1 MSVTEFNQLIAQK
14 INEQIPVQTVWATVK
29 DVDWENKT
37 MTATGLIDD
46 LDYFDV
52 LLGIGDHY
60 CKPIVGTNCLIGS
73 VDNSAN
79 TFLISASEVEETIFT
94 SGDSELTIK
103 EDGFIIKQSNES
115 LKKVFNDM
123 IDEINKII
131 VINGTSI
138 NVAAM
143 TAIKQRLN
151 TVLIE

>member
-1 MSVTEFNQLIAQK
+1 MSVTQFNELLGQK
-14 INEQIPVQTVWATVK
+14 IKELIPVQTVWAVVK
-29 DVDWENKT
+29 EIDWESKT
-37 MTATGLIDD
+37 MTATGQIDD
-46 LDYFDV
+46 LDFFDV
-52 LLGIGDHY
+52 LLGLGEHY
-60 CKPIVGTNCLIGS
+60 CKPKIGTQCLIGVIS
-73 VDNSAN
+73 NSAN
-79 TFLISASEVEETIFT
+79 SFLISANEVEESIFK

-103 EDGFIIKQSNES
+103 EDGFVIKQSNES
-115 LKKVFNDM
+115 LKKIFNDM